1 MRATPLSAAD
11 LHELTRPSC
20 WARLAPPVERRWD
33 DLAQMTPI
41 ATWRTFA
48 LGPDATPSAMRTLSA
63 DHPVSTT
70 TLLRLSGPPEAPVL
84 HGLVGDD
91 RVPGSG
97 RLLRS
102 TPSCLD
108 PLDGRQG
115 PALVHRI
122 PCPRLPRRRLP
133 RLVADP
139 AALRRW
145 RFRVGD
151 DVPLIGADPRSRR
164 DRALF
169 SSSAHRVD

>member
-1 MRATPLSAAD
+1 
-11 LHELTRPSC
+11 
-20 WARLAPPVERRWD
+20 
-33 DLAQMTPI
+33 MTPTEATAGI

-48 LGPDATPSAMRTLSA
+48 LGPDATPPQCAPSPPITRSRRRRSA
-63 DHPVSTT
+63 PVGAS
-70 TLLRLSGPPEAPVL
+70 EAPVL
-84 HGLVGDD
+84 HGLVGTTE
-91 RVPGSG
+91 VPGSG

-108 PLDGRQG
+108 PSTGVRG

-122 PCPRLPRRRLP
+122 RPRLPRMRLP

-151 DVPLIGADPRSRR
+151 DGPLIGADPRG
-164 DRALF
+164 RAVTVPLF
-169 SSSAHRVD
+169 SLVGTLIVD